1 MVLYSNASVVGY
13 PYNYCV
19 NSLAKRALTY
29 QCQTSNLYCAINS
42 YNSTNKQ
49 YITYYNILFTNNTFI
64 IPISFFSIIF
74 SQKNTK

>member
-49 YITYYNILFTNNTFI
+49 YITYYNIYEGTEYTPTAFTGYFHGSNI
-64 IPISFFSIIF
+64 YH
-74 SQKNTK
+74 